1 MYICKPNLIHSLKA
15 ELELMACIGG
25 AGLGVLVMVSSNKRF
40 LQSKV
45 AEVPNLSDIKPKWG
59 LLPITGCCFQVI
71 FMVGPQHSR
80 NCAII
85 WERSKLHGSKGTE
98 SLKEPEGDKL
108 RIPRPRRSGREKIF
122 FPISWRRGGINFP
135 DWILFALRLLQLR
148 DANTSD
154 QQLAEVTDFVVSLK
168 CKHSPQ
174 SLENEKEKNG
184 RKEALLKIQS
194 AISTLA
200 QTIDH
205 SF

>member
-25 AGLGVLVMVSSNKRF
+25 AGLGVLARVSSNKKF

-45 AEVPNLSDIKPKWG
+45 AEVPKLSDIKPKWG

-108 RIPRPRRSGREKIF
+108 RIPRPRRSGKLGTWKWARTGEAVAQEQD
-122 FPISWRRGGINFP
+122 RG
-135 DWILFALRLLQLR
+135 DLRHLL
-148 DANTSD
+148 
-154 QQLAEVTDFVVSLK
+154 
-168 CKHSPQ
+168 HSKP
-174 SLENEKEKNG
+174 
-184 RKEALLKIQS
+184 
-194 AISTLA
+194 
-200 QTIDH
+200 
-205 SF
+205 